1 MSRVVILTPN
11 PADDSF
17 HGRWREVFERMAAP
31 LAAAGASVE
40 GRPWTDPGELAGFD
54 RVLPLMVWGY
64 HREHARWLA
73 ATRAWEAAGLPLA
86 NPPSVLRWN
95 ADKDYLARLGE
106 AGAPVVPTVHAERI
120 DAAVLDAARAR
131 FGTRR
136 LVVKPAVSAS
146 AYRTLRLAPGDPLDG
161 APEGVA
167 MIQPYLP
174 AVETEGELS
183 LVWLGGRFSHAI
195 RKVAAPG
202 DFRVQPEWGGRIR
215 AADPAPEDLAA
226 AEAVLARVEE
236 PLLYARIDL
245 VRDGAGRPLL
255 MEAELI
261 EPDLYLGFDPEA
273 PARFARAV
281 LAPAAIPVPS

>member
-1 MSRVVILTPN
+1 MSRVLILTPN

-17 HGRWREVFERMAAP
+17 HGRWREVFDRMAAP
-31 LAAAGASVE
+31 LAAAGATVE
-40 GRPWTDPGELAGFD
+40 GRPWTDPGETAGFD

-73 ATRAWEAAGLPLA
+73 ATRAWAAAGLPVA
-86 NPPSVLRWN
+86 NPPSVLGWN
-95 ADKDYLARLGE
+95 ADKAYLARLGA
-106 AGAPVVPTVHAERI
+106 AGAPVVPTLHVRRV

-131 FGTRR
+131 FGART

-146 AYRTLRLAPGDPLDG
+146 AYRTLRLAPGEPLDG
-161 APEGVA
+161 APEGAA
-167 MIQPYLP
+167 MVQPYLP

-183 LVWLGGRFSHAI
+183 LIWLGGRFSHAI

-215 AADPAPEDLAA
+215 AADPTPEDLAA
-226 AEAVLARVEE
+226 AEAVLAAIDE

-245 VRDGAGRPLL
+245 VRDPAGRPLL

-261 EPDLYLGFDPEA
+261 EPDLYLGFDPGA

-281 LAPAAIPVPS
+281 LAPAAIPAPS